1 MITTAVYTIIVIAAV
16 AVSYMF
22 ASYYGV
28 ALCAA
33 GMCSIMGS
41 VMSVIGLT
49 SVTGSVSDII
59 AVQNRNDNET
69 LKAVSDTFYS
79 VSVRTLI
86 SGKTFA
92 SVTAAVS
99 SFAVFCAYFYAE
111 GSESID
117 IMTLRVFE
125 GIIAG
130 AAAAVLLTGL
140 LISSVRM
147 TGRVALRDIGRNDDE
162 TGATSA
168 VRGAVLPAAVAI
180 ALPLLIGLLAGPK
193 MLSGFVASS
202 AVTGYLIITMGNN
215 SGFHYENTAV
225 QSMSSLIKV
234 MAVFSIAFLPVF
246 MKIGGFLFR

>member
-79 VSVRTLI
+79 VSPD
-86 SGKTFA
+86 
-92 SVTAAVS
+92 TAEA
-99 SFAVFCAYFYAE
+99 F
-111 GSESID
+111 
-117 IMTLRVFE
+117 FE
-125 GIIAG
+125 E
-130 AAAAVLLTGL
+130 AVL
-140 LISSVRM
+140 
-147 TGRVALRDIGRNDDE
+147 A
-162 TGATSA
+162 
-168 VRGAVLPAAVAI
+168 
-180 ALPLLIGLLAGPK
+180 
-193 MLSGFVASS
+193 
-202 AVTGYLIITMGNN
+202 
-215 SGFHYENTAV
+215 
-225 QSMSSLIKV
+225 KV
-234 MAVFSIAFLPVF
+234 
-246 MKIGGFLFR
+246 